1 MNCSL
6 WHLQQSFTG
15 LFKAY
20 LHKRACVH
28 WKECLSS
35 KATKLK
41 VVNQSTFNHQCYV
54 AEVMMPY
61 FTTEHISS
69 LLTKNP
75 TKFPKQLLLSA
86 IQILFEFSET
96 TTPLK
101 QTISA
106 RTRAHISLQQRPYWA
121 PSRQG
126 GNLISL
132 RQGRVSAAPHMCT
145 RVVYHGERASER
157 WKSQLGTGERG
168 VGKPF
173 ILLRNEGMAA
183 GTVLAERWMPQ
194 SCLGSDGKMWHG
206 NNQALAASRR
216 CPWV

>member
-1 MNCSL
+1 MYELFAVTSTTV
-6 WHLQQSFTG
+6 FG
-15 LFKAY
+15 LYFPVEILAY
-20 LHKRACVH
+20 LRLICIKGHVCSVH

-86 IQILFEFSET
+86 IRILFEFSET

-101 QTISA
+101 QAISA

-145 RVVYHGERASER
+145 HVVYHGERASER
-157 WKSQLGTGERG
+157 WKSQLGTGS
-168 VGKPF
+168 V
-173 ILLRNEGMAA
+173 
-183 GTVLAERWMPQ
+183 V
-194 SCLGSDGKMWHG
+194 
-206 NNQALAASRR
+206 
-216 CPWV
+216 